1 MASTPWK
8 LRSAQAEV
16 QRAALNQDLFEVPK
30 RAELDRA
37 AEARLFNLHAPE
49 KPTPDVTADFD
60 HAKLLGVLNRDS

>member
-8 LRSAQAEV
+8 LRPAQAEV

-30 RAELDRA
+30 RAQLDRA
-37 AEARLFNLHAPE
+37 AEARLFKLDVPE
-49 KPTPDVTADFD
+49 KPSPDVTADFD